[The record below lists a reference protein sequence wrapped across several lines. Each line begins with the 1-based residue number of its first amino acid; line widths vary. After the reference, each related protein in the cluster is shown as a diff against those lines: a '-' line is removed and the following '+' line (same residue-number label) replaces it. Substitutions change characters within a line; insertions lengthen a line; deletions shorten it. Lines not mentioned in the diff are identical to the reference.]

1 MSIESDF
8 LISFAHAITAVVLY
22 GEDHPARARAI
33 DAAFEHLSD
42 LQSRERVTHF
52 SFLGD
57 DILFRERPI
66 PEMKGW
72 PWGTRL
78 AKVGM
83 QRLEFHDIVE
93 REEFAAFLGEVLA
106 RLSAQTEP
114 DGAEPVRFPNI
125 RFGAVGIRG
134 AGWEGRKEGAASTH
148 YSIVEEQDAMEW
160 VLSEVSAGHPAPLAE
175 AEAIV
180 RSLSVALQSDDTFV
194 VPLLRLRSVQ
204 GYAATHA
211 INASLLVMKLAGSLQ
226 MRAADVHD
234 CGLAALLHDLGM
246 ALVRPDIIGRRG
258 TLTEAERGLIQRHP
272 VDGARLILASNRQ
285 LEVAAAAAYEHHLRP
300 DGSGYPALRFP
311 RPVHLVSRMVR
322 VCDVYDALRT
332 NSSYRVSWGPEE
344 VLDYLER
351 KAGTEFDADVAR
363 SFVTMMRGYARDG
376 TAASRNAPPGTL
388 GIPDAVVE
396 SSLADHS
403 VLIDDSDLSAA
414 VASDAT
420 LPT

>member
-33 DAAFEHLSD
+33 DVAFEHLSD
-42 LQSRERVTHF
+42 LQSRERVTDF

-57 DILFRERPI
+57 DILLRDRPI

-114 DGAEPVRFPNI
+114 GGAEPVRFPNI

-134 AGWEGRKEGAASTH
+134 AGWDGKREETASTH
-148 YSIVEEQDAMEW
+148 YSIVEEQDAVEW
-160 VLSEVSAGHPAPLAE
+160 VMSEVSAGHPAPLAE

-211 INASLLVMKLAGSLQ
+211 INVSLLTMKLASSLQ
-226 MRAADVHD
+226 MRAAEVHG

-246 ALVRPDIIGRRG
+246 ARIPTDILSRRG
-258 TLTEAERGLIQRHP
+258 ALSEAERALIQRHP
-272 VDGARLILASNRQ
+272 VEGARLILAGNRQ

-300 DGSGYPALRFP
+300 DGSGYPALRFR
-311 RPVHLVSRMVR
+311 RPAHLVSRMVR

-332 NSSYRVSWGPEE
+332 NSSYRVSWGPEQ

-351 KAGTEFDADVAR
+351 KSGTEFDADVTR

-376 TAASRNAPPGTL
+376 SSRAPHGPPDPL

-403 VLIDDSDLSAA
+403 VLVDSGDLS
-414 VASDAT
+414 VADAT